1 MIGADSKQIGILS
14 REEALKLVPKVIFLR
29 FSVLCSQGFELRVV
43 SPGNPSVARMFEVAA
58 KGAAVAAPTKQKA
71 VKREFKE
78 IQMSGS
84 CAITA
89 RVVSQSLIPTFS
101 PNASVLLCL
110 GYTCVADK
118 KVKIQ
123 KMLECLDDGYDIK
136 ILIRPKAGQQKS
148 YRVCHVAFHLYV
160 HTPPPPPPPGEAP
173 PTQQKKDGNQKKN
186 KRKQSTI
193 NDKKKC

>member
-14 REEALKLVPKVIFLR
+14 REEALKLVPKVMLPR

-58 KGAAVAAPTKQKA
+58 KGSAVAAPTKQKA

-89 RVVSQSLIPTFS
+89 LRAPSQHELSLSRSSQLFL
-101 PNASVLLCL
+101 PNASFLLCFRVHLRRGQESKDSKDARVL
-110 GYTCVADK
+110 GRW
-118 KVKIQ
+118 I
-123 KMLECLDDGYDIK
+123 
-136 ILIRPKAGQQKS
+136 
-148 YRVCHVAFHLYV
+148 
-160 HTPPPPPPPGEAP
+160 
-173 PTQQKKDGNQKKN
+173 
-186 KRKQSTI
+186 
-193 NDKKKC
+193 